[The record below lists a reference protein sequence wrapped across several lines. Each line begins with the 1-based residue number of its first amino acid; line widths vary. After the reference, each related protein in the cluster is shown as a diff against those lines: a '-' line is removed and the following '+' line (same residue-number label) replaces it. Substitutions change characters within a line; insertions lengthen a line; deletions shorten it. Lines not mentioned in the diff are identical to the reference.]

1 MLLAI
6 DTSTEWIGIALFNGT
21 NVLAEQTWRSKNYH
35 TVELIPAI
43 KDMLTKT
50 QTKPSSLTGVGVALG
65 PGSFTGLRIGLSTA
79 KGIALGQNLPVA
91 GIPSLEI
98 LAAAQPGLRRPMLA
112 FLEVGRGRY
121 AYVRYQYKQ
130 GFWQAL
136 SDIAVDDIRAM
147 AATIKSPTYVVGEMD
162 AEQRQIL
169 GRKWK
174 TARLAAP
181 NLCLRRPAVLAELAW
196 AKIQAGLAD
205 DAASLAPI
213 YVHTLSNVPD
223 L

>member
-1 MLLAI
+1 MLLSI

-43 KDMLTKT
+43 KEMLTKT
-50 QTKPSSLTGVGVALG
+50 RTKASSLTGVGVALG
-65 PGSFTGLRIGLSTA
+65 PGSFTGLRIGLSAA
-79 KGIALGQNLPVA
+79 KGIALGRNLPVA
-91 GIPSLEI
+91 GIPSLEV

-112 FLEVGRGRY
+112 FLEVGRGRC
-121 AYVRYQYKQ
+121 AFVRYQYKQ
-130 GFWQAL
+130 GTWQAL
-136 SDIAVDDIRAM
+136 TDVTVDDIRAK
-147 AATIKSPTYVVGEMD
+147 AATIKSPIYVVGEMN
-162 AEQRQIL
+162 AEERQIL

-174 TARLAAP
+174 TARLAP
-181 NLCLRRPAVLAELAW
+181 PSLCLRRPAVLAELAW
-196 AKIQAGLAD
+196 AKIQAGQAD

-213 YVHTLSNVPD
+213 YVHTLSYVQD

>member
-21 NVLAEQTWRSKNYH
+21 NLLAEQIWHSKNYH
-35 TVELIPAI
+35 TVELVPAI
-43 KDMLTKT
+43 KEMLIKT
-50 QTKPSSLTGVGVALG
+50 QTKASSLTGIGVALG
-65 PGSFTGLRIGLSTA
+65 PGSFTGLRIGLSAA

-98 LAAAQPGLRRPMLA
+98 LAAAQPSLRRPMLA

-130 GFWQAL
+130 GAWQ
-136 SDIAVDDIRAM
+136 AVDDITVNDLRAM
-147 AATIKSPTYVVGEMD
+147 AATIKSPTYVVGDMD
-162 AEQRQIL
+162 AEERQIL

-174 TARLAAP
+174 SAKLAAP
-181 NLCLRRPAVLAELAW
+181 SLCLRRPAVLAELAW
-196 AKIQAGLAD
+196 AKIQAGKAD

>member
-21 NVLAEQTWRSKNYH
+21 NVLAEQIWRSKNYH

-43 KDMLTKT
+43 KEMLTKT
-50 QTKPSSLTGVGVALG
+50 QTKASSLTGVGVALG
-65 PGSFTGLRIGLSTA
+65 PGSFTGLRIGLSAA
-79 KGIALGQNLPVA
+79 KGIALGRNLPVA

-130 GFWQAL
+130 GSWQAVT
-136 SDIAVDDIRAM
+136 DITVNDIRAM
-147 AATIKSPTYVVGEMD
+147 AATIKSPTYVVGDMD
-162 AEQRQIL
+162 AEERQIL

-174 TARLAAP
+174 TARLAP
-181 NLCLRRPAVLAELAW
+181 PSLCLRRPSVLAELAW
-196 AKIQAGLAD
+196 AKIQAGQAD

>member
-21 NVLAEQTWRSKNYH
+21 NVVAEQTWRSKNYH

-65 PGSFTGLRIGLSTA
+65 PGSFTGLRIGLSAA

-121 AYVRYQYKQ
+121 AFVRYQYKQ
-130 GFWQAL
+130 GTWQAVT
-136 SDIAVDDIRAM
+136 DIIVNDIRGM

-162 AEQRQIL
+162 AEGRPIL

-174 TARLAAP
+174 TARLATP
-181 NLCLRRPAVLAELAW
+181 SLCLRRPAVLSELAW
-196 AKIQAGLAD
+196 AKIQAGQAD

>member
-21 NVLAEQTWRSKNYH
+21 NVLAEQIWRSKNYH
-35 TVELIPAI
+35 TVELVPAI
-43 KDMLTKT
+43 KEMLTKT
-50 QTKPSSLTGVGVALG
+50 QTKASSLTGIGVALG
-65 PGSFTGLRIGLSTA
+65 PGSFTGLRIGLSVA
-79 KGIALGQNLPVA
+79 KGIALGQKLPVA
-91 GIPSLEI
+91 GIPTLEI

-121 AYVRYQYKQ
+121 AYARYQYKQ
-130 GFWQAL
+130 GSWQAIT
-136 SDIAVDDIRAM
+136 DIAVNDIRDM
-147 AATIKSPTYVVGEMD
+147 ASTIKSPIYVVGDMD

-174 TARLAAP
+174 TARLASP
-181 NLCLRRPAVLAELAW
+181 SLCLRRPAVLAELAW
-196 AKIQAGLAD
+196 AKIQAGQAD

>member
-21 NVLAEQTWRSKNYH
+21 NVLAEQVWRSRNYH
-35 TVELIPAI
+35 TVELVPAI
-43 KDMLTKT
+43 KEMLTKT
-50 QTKPSSLTGVGVALG
+50 QTKASSLTGIGVALG
-65 PGSFTGLRIGLSTA
+65 PGSFTGLRIGLSVA
-79 KGIALGQNLPVA
+79 KGIALGQKIPLA

-121 AYVRYQYKQ
+121 AYMRYQYKQ
-130 GFWQAL
+130 GTWQAVT
-136 SDIAVDDIRAM
+136 DITVNDIRAM
-147 AATIKSPTYVVGEMD
+147 AATIKSPIYVVGEMD
-162 AEQRQIL
+162 AEERQIL

-174 TARLAAP
+174 TAHLAAP
-181 NLCLRRPAVLAELAW
+181 SLCLRRPAVLAELAW
-196 AKIQAGLAD
+196 AKIQSGQAD

>member
-21 NVLAEQTWRSKNYH
+21 NLLAEQIWRSKNYH
-35 TVELIPAI
+35 TVELVPAI
-43 KDMLTKT
+43 KEMLTKT
-50 QTKPSSLTGVGVALG
+50 QTKPGSLTGIGVALG
-65 PGSFTGLRIGLSTA
+65 PGSFTGLRIGLSVA
-79 KGIALGQNLPVA
+79 KGIALGQKLAIA
-91 GIPSLEI
+91 GIPSLEV

-121 AYVRYQYKQ
+121 AYARYQYKH
-130 GFWQAL
+130 GSWQAI
-136 SDIAVDDIRAM
+136 SDIAVDEIRAM
-147 AATIKSPTYVVGEMD
+147 AATIKSPTYVVGDMD
-162 AEQRQIL
+162 AEERQIL

-174 TARLAAP
+174 TAKLAAP
-181 NLCLRRPAVLAELAW
+181 SLCLRRPAVLAELAW
-196 AKIQAGLAD
+196 AKIQAGQAD
-205 DAASLAPI
+205 DAASLAPV

>member
-1 MLLAI
+1 MLLSI

-43 KDMLTKT
+43 KEMLTKT
-50 QTKPSSLTGVGVALG
+50 RTKASSLTGVGVALG
-65 PGSFTGLRIGLSTA
+65 PGSFTGLRIGLSAA
-79 KGIALGQNLPVA
+79 KGIALGRNLPVA

-121 AYVRYQYKQ
+121 AFARYQYKQ
-130 GFWQAL
+130 GTWQAL
-136 SDIAVDDIRAM
+136 TDVTVDDIRAM
-147 AATIKSPTYVVGEMD
+147 AATIKSPIYVVGEMN
-162 AEQRQIL
+162 AEERQIL

-174 TARLAAP
+174 TARLAP
-181 NLCLRRPAVLAELAW
+181 PSLCLRRPAVLAELAW
-196 AKIQAGLAD
+196 AKIQAGQAD

>member
-21 NVLAEQTWRSKNYH
+21 NVLAEQIWRSKNYH
-35 TVELIPAI
+35 TVELVPSI
-43 KDMLTKT
+43 KEMLTKT
-50 QTKPSSLTGVGVALG
+50 QTRASSLTGIGVALG
-65 PGSFTGLRIGLSTA
+65 PGSFTGLRIGLSVA
-79 KGIALGQNLPVA
+79 KGIALGQKLPVA
-91 GIPSLEI
+91 GIPTLEI

-121 AYVRYQYKQ
+121 AYARYQYKQ
-130 GFWQAL
+130 GSWQAIT
-136 SDIAVDDIRAM
+136 DIAVNDIRDM
-147 AATIKSPTYVVGEMD
+147 ASTIKSPIYVVGDMD

-174 TARLAAP
+174 TARLASP
-181 NLCLRRPAVLAELAW
+181 SLCLRRPAVLAELAW
-196 AKIQAGLAD
+196 AKIQAGQAD

>member
-21 NVLAEQTWRSKNYH
+21 NVLAEQIWRSKNYH
-35 TVELIPAI
+35 TVELVPSI
-43 KDMLTKT
+43 KEMLTKT
-50 QTKPSSLTGVGVALG
+50 QTRASSLTGIGVALG
-65 PGSFTGLRIGLSTA
+65 PGSFTGLRIGLSVA
-79 KGIALGQNLPVA
+79 KGIALGQKLPVA
-91 GIPSLEI
+91 GIPTLEI

-121 AYVRYQYKQ
+121 AYARYQYKQ
-130 GFWQAL
+130 GSWQAIT
-136 SDIAVDDIRAM
+136 DIAVNDIRAM
-147 AATIKSPTYVVGEMD
+147 AATIKSPTYVVGDMD

-174 TARLAAP
+174 TARLASP
-181 NLCLRRPAVLAELAW
+181 SLCLRRPAVLAELAW
-196 AKIQAGLAD
+196 AKIQAGQAD

>member
-1 MLLAI
+1 MLLSI

-43 KDMLTKT
+43 KEMLTKT
-50 QTKPSSLTGVGVALG
+50 HTKTSSLTGVGVALG
-65 PGSFTGLRIGLSTA
+65 PGSFTGLRIGLSAA
-79 KGIALGQNLPVA
+79 KGIALGRNLPVA
-91 GIPSLEI
+91 GIPSLEV

-121 AYVRYQYKQ
+121 AFARYQYKQ
-130 GFWQAL
+130 GTWQAL
-136 SDIAVDDIRAM
+136 TDVTVDDIRAM
-147 AATIKSPTYVVGEMD
+147 AATIKSPIYVVGEMN
-162 AEQRQIL
+162 AEERQIL

-174 TARLAAP
+174 TARLAP
-181 NLCLRRPAVLAELAW
+181 PSLCLRRPAVLAELAW
-196 AKIQAGLAD
+196 AKIQAGQAD

>member
-1 MLLAI
+1 MLLSI

-43 KDMLTKT
+43 KEMLTKT
-50 QTKPSSLTGVGVALG
+50 HTKTSSLTGVGVALG
-65 PGSFTGLRIGLSTA
+65 PGSFTGLRIGLSAA
-79 KGIALGQNLPVA
+79 KGIALGRNLPVA

-121 AYVRYQYKQ
+121 AFARYQYKQ
-130 GFWQAL
+130 GTWQAL
-136 SDIAVDDIRAM
+136 TDVTVDDIRAM
-147 AATIKSPTYVVGEMD
+147 AATIKSPIYVVGEMN
-162 AEQRQIL
+162 AEERQIL

-174 TARLAAP
+174 TARLAP
-181 NLCLRRPAVLAELAW
+181 PSLCLRRPAVLAELAW
-196 AKIQAGLAD
+196 AKIQAGQAD

>member
-6 DTSTEWIGIALFNGT
+6 DTSTELIGIALFNGT

-43 KDMLTKT
+43 KEMLTKT
-50 QTKPSSLTGVGVALG
+50 QTKASSLTGIGVALG
-65 PGSFTGLRIGLSTA
+65 PGSFTGLRIGLSAA
-79 KGIALGQNLPVA
+79 KGIALGQNLPLV

-98 LAAAQPGLRRPMLA
+98 LAAGQPGLRRPMLA
-112 FLEVGRGRY
+112 FLKVGRGRY
-121 AYVRYQYKQ
+121 AFARYQFIQ
-130 GFWQAL
+130 GKWQA
-136 SDIAVDDIRAM
+136 SSEIAVDDIRGM
-147 AATIKSPTYVVGEMD
+147 AATIKSRIYVVGEMD
-162 AEQRQIL
+162 AEERQVL

-174 TARLAAP
+174 TASLANP
-181 NLCLRRPAVLAELAW
+181 SFCLRRPAVLAELAW
-196 AKIQAGLAD
+196 ARIQADQAD
-205 DAASLAPI
+205 DPASLAPI

>member
-21 NVLAEQTWRSKNYH
+21 NVLAEQIWRSKNYH
-35 TVELIPAI
+35 TVELVPAI
-43 KDMLTKT
+43 KEMLTKT
-50 QTKPSSLTGVGVALG
+50 QTRASSLTGIGVALG
-65 PGSFTGLRIGLSTA
+65 PGSFTGLRIGLSVA
-79 KGIALGQNLPVA
+79 KGIALGQKLPVA
-91 GIPSLEI
+91 GIPTLEI

-121 AYVRYQYKQ
+121 AYARYHYKQ
-130 GFWQAL
+130 GSWQAIT
-136 SDIAVDDIRAM
+136 DIAVNYIRDM
-147 AATIKSPTYVVGEMD
+147 ASTIKSPIYVVGDMD

-174 TARLAAP
+174 TARLASP
-181 NLCLRRPAVLAELAW
+181 SLCLRRPAVLAELAW
-196 AKIQAGLAD
+196 AKIQAGQAD

>member
-1 MLLAI
+1 MLLSI

-43 KDMLTKT
+43 KEMLNKT
-50 QTKPSSLTGVGVALG
+50 HTKPSSLTGVGVALG
-65 PGSFTGLRIGLSTA
+65 PGSFTGLRIGLSAA

-121 AYVRYQYKQ
+121 AFVRYQYKQ
-130 GFWQAL
+130 GAWQAL
-136 SDIAVDDIRAM
+136 TDISVNDIRGM
-147 AATIKSPTYVVGEMD
+147 AATIESPIYVVGEMG
-162 AEQRQIL
+162 AEERQIL

-174 TARLAAP
+174 TARLAP
-181 NLCLRRPAVLAELAW
+181 PSLCLRRPAVLAELAW
-196 AKIQAGLAD
+196 AKIQAGKAD
-205 DAASLAPI
+205 DAASLSPI